1 MSTVELHS
9 NQDNPLEAPP
19 TKIVE
24 AFGLRKCPKLVEQVD
39 SSNIDIRV
47 NALAIIC
54 EEFSNPYTIQGCMQ
68 AGLARILAKMV
79 ADPDYI
85 TRVRASKA
93 LAMAAQDANG
103 CTAILVEP
111 AILVEILNGIKD
123 PSDEVRGNIYECLYY
138 ISQTQAGKEASVVA
152 GIVFNFVDALTR
164 DDLMLKVKILK
175 TLYNIVG
182 YPQGLEEALGAGA
195 IKVCIHLMKEPKNKK
210 DISPDFQIL
219 CAEAARTLGILCFD
233 EKGKEEAL
241 EGEAIPLLVSLLK
254 RETPKTTKIAATMA
268 IMSITSTV
276 TGRIQMHQVE
286 TINKLSALM
295 SEEDRSLRLNTLKV
309 ITNIAVY
316 PPVRSLLLED
326 VGLIKLIERI
336 KSNDKLLEKH
346 AQLALDAVHWKP

>member
-1 MSTVELHS
+1 MTSIETHA
-9 NQDNPLEAPP
+9 NQGNPGETDP

-47 NALAIIC
+47 NALGVIC
-54 EEFSNPYTIQGCMQ
+54 EEFSNPFSIQGCMQ

-79 ADPDYI
+79 ADPDYN
-85 TRVRASKA
+85 TRERASRA

-103 CTAILVEP
+103 CAAILAEPVILVE
-111 AILVEILNGIKD
+111 VLNGIKD
-123 PSDEVRGNIYECLYY
+123 PSDDVRGNIYDCLYY

-164 DDLMLKVKILK
+164 DEVLLKVKILK

-195 IKVCIHLMKEPKNKK
+195 IKVCIHLMKEPKKKK
-210 DISPDFQIL
+210 DISPHFQTL

-254 RETPKTTKIAATMA
+254 PETPRTTKISATMA
-268 IMSITSTV
+268 VMAITSTV
-276 TGRIQMHQVE
+276 TGRIQMHQIE
-286 TINKLSALM
+286 TISKLSALV

-316 PPVRSLLLED
+316 PPIRALLLED
-326 VGLIKLIERI
+326 VALIKLIERI
-336 KSNDKLLEKH
+336 KSNDTLLEKH
-346 AQLALDAVHWKP
+346 ATLALNAVHWQP